1 MKKTLCLV
9 QLAVMFTCA
18 SAFEPISTGI
28 FLGIAALGGA
38 KYYDLIKQQTYC
50 RYNECCTDDNIPF
63 DIMTLKKS
71 LNERLFGQHIAQ
83 DKVFT
88 AVASHFKERDKSK
101 KPLVMTFL
109 GTQGTGKN
117 FVSNLI
123 AEAVFEKGTAS
134 KYYHVFHG
142 SQYVDSSRL
151 REYQKEIMDELF
163 KGNDQC
169 AYSIFVFDEVDKMPE
184 GIFSSITGM
193 LDHHTLVRGRD
204 FRKAMF
210 IFLTNYGGGEVTRV
224 LHQLTTKK
232 ALFRHELKLSHF
244 EENSRMSIYNEK
256 GGLKETDLIK
266 SAVIDFYI
274 PFLPLEEKHIV
285 QCIKAEYQN
294 YGHEF
299 VTPEM
304 VREILN
310 YISFHDVTKYA
321 NTGCKTI
328 HPKVRAECL

>member
-9 QLAVMFTCA
+9 HLAVMFTCA

-28 FLGIAALGGA
+28 FLGITAMGGI
-38 KYYDLIKQQTYC
+38 KYFDLIKRQTYC
-50 RYNECCTDDNIPF
+50 RYNECCMDADVPF
-63 DIMTLKKS
+63 DIMALKES

-83 DKVFT
+83 EKVFT

-117 FVSNLI
+117 FVANLI
-123 AEAVFEKGTAS
+123 ADAVFEEGIHS
-134 KYYHVFHG
+134 KFYHVFHG
-142 SQYVDSSRL
+142 SQYVDSSRM
-151 REYQKEIMDELF
+151 RQYQEEIKEAIF
-163 KGNDQC
+163 KGIDKC
-169 AYSIFVFDEVDKMPE
+169 GYSIFVFDEVDKMPE
-184 GIFSSITGM
+184 GIFTSITGM

-204 FRKAMF
+204 FKKAIF
-210 IFLTNYGGGEVTRV
+210 IFLTNYGGGEITRV
-224 LHQLTTKK
+224 LHHLTTKK

-244 EENSRMSIYNEK
+244 EEMSRMSIYNK
-256 GGLKETDLIK
+256 DGGLKETDLIK

-274 PFLPLEEKHIV
+274 PFLPLEEKHIE
-285 QCIKAEYQN
+285 QCIRAEYQN
-294 YGHEF
+294 FGQEF

-304 VREILN
+304 VTEILN